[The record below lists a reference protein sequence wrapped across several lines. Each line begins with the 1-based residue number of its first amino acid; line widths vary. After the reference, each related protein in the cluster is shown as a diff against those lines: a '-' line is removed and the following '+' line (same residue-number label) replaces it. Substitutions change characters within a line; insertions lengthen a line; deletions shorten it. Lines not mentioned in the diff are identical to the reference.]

1 MQHIILHFALNMG
14 KLYSKCKTFF
24 SKDSRKEL
32 FLYVFLWLLLSL
44 TPLFS
49 IFMRLSNSPSG
60 TAFPW
65 GELLSIWRQY
75 GIFLAMFL
83 LHNYFLAPLLVERQR
98 KLLYFSS
105 LAVLLS
111 IFLMLQC
118 SFRPVEFRGSHNV
131 MEHSMHDGD
140 GRQGPPPPP
149 FAEGFDGPR
158 DFDGP
163 HDLDRPEDFDGPG
176 LRDERNFDDK
186 KHQPP
191 LIIGQHD
198 VVATIIFIL
207 MLGMNLGVKL
217 YFRQRKDQERV
228 LQLENENLE
237 QQLEYLKY
245 QINPHFLMNTLNN
258 IHALVDI
265 EPEQAKE
272 TIVELSKIMRF
283 VLYEGSKQKVPLR
296 QELVFLDNYI
306 RLMKMRFTDHV
317 AINISLPD
325 IIPDRELPPLLLIT
339 FVENAFK
346 HGVSYQ
352 QKSFVNIG
360 ISIDNASAPDAP
372 RLLFRCTN
380 SKIPKDADSHGG
392 VGLQN
397 ARRRLELLYGKTY
410 TLAINDSKE
419 TYSVTLDLPL

>member
-1 MQHIILHFALNMG
+1 MG

-24 SKDSRKEL
+24 NKDSHKEL
-32 FLYVFLWLLLSL
+32 FLYIALWLLLSL

-60 TAFPW
+60 TEFPW
-65 GELLSIWRQY
+65 DELLFIWRQY

-83 LHNYFLAPLLVERQR
+83 LHNYFLAPLLVDRQR
-98 KLLYFSS
+98 KMLYFSS

-118 SFRPVEFRGSHNV
+118 SFRPTDLNGPHNFS
-131 MEHSMHDGD
+131 ERSIHDGD
-140 GRQGPPPPP
+140 GHFGPPPPP
-149 FAEGFDGPR
+149 FSEDFDRPQDFDGLGPQNFDDQGPQDFDDRGPR
-158 DFDGP
+158 DNG
-163 HDLDRPEDFDGPG
+163 DFDNK
-176 LRDERNFDDK
+176 RHR
-186 KHQPP
+186 PP

-198 VVATIIFIL
+198 VIATIIFIL

-217 YFRQRKDQERV
+217 YFRQRKNQERM
-228 LQLENENLE
+228 LHLENENLE

-306 RLMKMRFTDHV
+306 RLMKMRFTDQV
-317 AINISLPD
+317 TITTNLPD

-352 QKSFVNIG
+352 QKSFVNIS
-360 ISIDNASAPDAP
+360 INIDNTATPETP
-372 RLLFRCTN
+372 RLLFKCTN

-410 TLAINDSKE
+410 TLAINDSEE